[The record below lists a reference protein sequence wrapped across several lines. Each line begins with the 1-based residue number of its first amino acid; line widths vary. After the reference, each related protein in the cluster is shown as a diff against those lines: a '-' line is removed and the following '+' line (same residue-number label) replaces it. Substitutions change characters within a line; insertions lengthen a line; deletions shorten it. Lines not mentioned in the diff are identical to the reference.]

1 MSDDRRE
8 IATINRKVDDLY
20 EMVERLSKQI
30 DELLLNIKHKAVSD
44 AEQFERVLQIQPHP
58 LPQQNNLNEAMRHK
72 DVLLDSRDWENP
84 VSVEQ
89 ENSLSSDLQIRR
101 LTAQVTAAYN
111 RIAALEEQLL
121 TRRIRTE
128 SGRV

>member
-1 MSDDRRE
+1 MSDCQRE

-20 EMVERLSKQI
+20 VMVERLSQQI
-30 DELLLNIKHKAVSD
+30 DELLLNIQHKAVSD

-58 LPQQNNLNEAMRHK
+58 LPQHNNVDEAMRHK
-72 DVLLDSRDWENP
+72 DILLDSRDWENP
-84 VSVEQ
+84 TAVEK